1 MTPHTPRGGD
11 QAQGLRTLFR
21 GPALSHIGLVANP
34 YLDNNAV
41 GVVLERITAGLGL
54 LGRRTLVIDASDTS
68 PRAPEGVAI
77 DLGMCIESL
86 SPDIWYLPAR
96 GLPKR
101 FVDTRGNSLQ
111 LTPPRPLKVSAPD
124 EELKRL
130 FYQLVDGKVGNN
142 SEPTKPHAFPTL
154 QTLFTR
160 LSSEGRARLDYETSL
175 PVLGQHFTV
184 PYAYQNGVLNLVQP
198 HLFERNSA
206 RASLDLAIRGDLIK
220 KHGVND
226 HQESRLIV
234 ISKFSPKCEPDFVRH
249 VDQLFSE
256 YSVKHVHSGDVEKF
270 ADQVEA
276 EAHAA

>member
-1 MTPHTPRGGD
+1 MTAEKGYYSLIQFCPDVSRLESVNLGVILFCPGSGFLRAMTSKSTRRAEKLVGRGELARAALASAREAIEKRLSVD
-11 QAQGLRTLFR
+11 RESFRTL
-21 GPALSHIGLVANP
+21 
-34 YLDNNAV
+34 
-41 GVVLERITAGLGL
+41 E
-54 LGRRTLVIDASDTS
+54 
-68 PRAPEGVAI
+68 
-77 DLGMCIESL
+77 DLQ
-86 SPDIWYLPAR
+86 
-96 GLPKR
+96 R

-130 FYQLVDGKVGNN
+130 FHQLVDGKVGNN
-142 SEPTKPHAFPTL
+142 SEPTKRPAFPSL

-175 PVLGQHFTV
+175 PVLGQHFAV

-256 YSVKHVHSGDVEKF
+256 YSVKHVHSGDVKKF

>member
-1 MTPHTPRGGD
+1 MTAEKGYYSLIQFCPDVSRLESVNLGVILFCPGSGFLRAMTSKSTRRAEKLVGRGELARAALASARNAIEKRLLVD
-11 QAQGLRTLFR
+11 RESFRTL
-21 GPALSHIGLVANP
+21 
-34 YLDNNAV
+34 
-41 GVVLERITAGLGL
+41 E
-54 LGRRTLVIDASDTS
+54 
-68 PRAPEGVAI
+68 
-77 DLGMCIESL
+77 DLQ
-86 SPDIWYLPAR
+86 
-96 GLPKR
+96 R

-111 LTPPRPLKVSAPD
+111 LTPPRPLKVTAPD

-130 FYQLVDGKVGNN
+130 FHQLVDGKVGHHT
-142 SEPTKPHAFPTL
+142 EPTKRHAFPSL